1 MAVSI
6 AGIILLG
13 LLVEWLLRRVR
24 VPGLIG
30 MLGVGILLGPGVLNW
45 FAPDLLAVGADLR
58 LIALIVIL
66 LRVGF
71 ELSRKSLHRV
81 GKRVLLLAFIP
92 ATCEGVL
99 IALLAPK
106 FLGLTLLEGAM
117 LGTVIAAVSPAVVV
131 PLMIRFIKERRGS
144 DKDIP
149 SMVMAAASVDD
160 IYVIVVHSIVVGL
173 YVGAQGN
180 LAWRAAGVPI
190 SLVLGAV
197 AGLIIGVVLYRLFDW
212 FNPRATKRMLVVV
225 AISILLVRAQHLFA
239 GAVPF
244 AGLVAAM
251 AIGFV
256 ILEKREHVAH
266 EISAKLARVWI
277 LAEIVLFSLVGAQV
291 DLQVAWQAGL
301 AGVAIIA
308 LGLVARSVGVAAC
321 LAGSELT
328 RKERL
333 FVMVSFCPKATVQ
346 AAIGAGPLLAMR
358 AAGMNTGPGEI
369 ILALAVMSIV
379 LTAPTGAWAI
389 STLGRRILTV
399 CDEETHDAYDAAMEA
414 TPADEK

>member
-45 FAPDLLAVGADLR
+45 FAPDLLTIGADLR

-239 GAVPF
+239 GVVPF

-321 LAGSELT
+321 LAGSNLT

-399 CDEETHDAYDAAMEA
+399 SDEETHDAYDAAMEA

>member
-239 GAVPF
+239 GVVPF

-321 LAGSELT
+321 LAGSNLT
-328 RKERL
+328 GKERL

-358 AAGMNTGPGEI
+358 AAGMKTGPGEI

>member
-45 FAPDLLAVGADLR
+45 FAPDLLTIGADLR

-239 GAVPF
+239 GVVPF

-321 LAGSELT
+321 LAGSNLT
-328 RKERL
+328 GKERL

-399 CDEETHDAYDAAMEA
+399 SDEETHDAYDAAMEA